1 MQNLKLE
8 KDFEFSKVVSL
19 LNRSQKTKLVF
30 SAGLQSCLGFLDLL
44 GIALIGLLGAI
55 TAEVVVLD
63 QATGKVL
70 TFLKV
75 LKIENWASQS
85 QVSVIALLA
94 GFVLIFK
101 TIMSVILTK
110 NNLRFLSNLSA
121 TISGLMIRQ
130 LLAREITKIREKEV
144 QTYVFAITEGVNA
157 IMIGVLSTLWILAS
171 DISLL
176 LILGISLFLFN
187 SLTAIT
193 SIIFFGAIGCV
204 LYMSTRSKLRKLGLA
219 SRELTIESN
228 QTIVEAISAYRE
240 LLIKNQR
247 SSYASSFLELR
258 QRYTRTQ
265 AEIAFMPHLSKYVFE
280 SSLIIGGLLISGMQ
294 FALYDSQ
301 KAIATMTVFIASS
314 SRIVPAL
321 LRIQYSLIQL
331 NTNKGI
337 CNSALQLISEFGL
350 SGEMNSDF
358 NERVDF
364 EHNGFNSR
372 ITVENVTFKY
382 SNSSTPTLSGIN
394 LEIPKG
400 KFIAIVGPSGA
411 GKSTLIELILGIHL
425 PDSGEIQISGKNP
438 RDVYEKWPGAVSYL
452 PQEVYLINSTI
463 RKNVTFPFIDL
474 PEVEARIKNSLE
486 MASFGEEYGNLSNQE
501 EIGEGGS
508 KLSGGQRQR
517 LGMARAL
524 YSNPSLLVLDEAT
537 SSLDADSEFKI
548 SQTLKKLHGKVTI
561 LVIAHRLSTVRD
573 ADEIIYLESGKV
585 VASGT
590 FDELRLQVP
599 EFDRQANLMGII
611 DN

>member
-1 MQNLKLE
+1 MDKLKLE
-8 KDFEFSKVVSL
+8 KDFELSKVVLL
-19 LNRSQKTKLVF
+19 LNRKQKSKLVL
-30 SAGLQSCLGFLDLL
+30 SAILQSCLGFLDLL

-55 TAEVVVLD
+55 TAEVVILD
-63 QATGKVL
+63 EATGKVL
-70 TFLKV
+70 TLLRM

-85 QVSVIALLA
+85 QVLLIAVLA

-110 NNLRFLSNLSA
+110 KNLRFLSNLSA
-121 TISGLMIRQ
+121 TVSGLMLHQ
-130 LLAREITKIREKEV
+130 LMAKEITKIREKEV

-176 LILGISLFLFN
+176 LILGISLIVFN
-187 SLTAIT
+187 PLTAVT
-193 SIIFFGAIGCV
+193 STIFFGAIGFL
-204 LYMSTRSKLRKLGLA
+204 LYLSTRSKMQKLGSE

-228 QTIVEAISAYRE
+228 QTIVEAINAYRE
-240 LLIKNQR
+240 LLVKNQR

-280 SSLIIGGLLISGMQ
+280 SSLIMGGLLISGMQ

-350 SGEMNSDF
+350 ADNMHPDSIDRF
-358 NERVDF
+358 DL
-364 EHNGFNSR
+364 EHTGFKPR
-372 ITVENVTFKY
+372 IIIEGVSFKY
-382 SNSSTPTLSGIN
+382 TNSSSLTLDGIN
-394 LEIPKG
+394 LEIPEG

-425 PDSGEIQISGKNP
+425 PDSGEVLISGKSP
-438 RDVYEKWPGAVSYL
+438 RDVYEIWPGAVSYL
-452 PQEVYLINSTI
+452 PQEVFLINSTI
-463 RKNVTFPFIDL
+463 RKNVTFPFRGQSED
-474 PEVEARIKNSLE
+474 EVRIKNSLE
-486 MASFGEEYGNLSNQE
+486 MANFGDEYRKLGEQE
-501 EIGEGGS
+501 KIGEGGS

-548 SQTLKKLHGKVTI
+548 SQTLKRLHGKVTI
-561 LVIAHRLSTVRD
+561 LVIAHRLSTVRN
-573 ADEIIYLESGKV
+573 ADEIVYLESGKV
-585 VASGT
+585 VATGT

-599 EFDRQANLMGII
+599 EFDRQANLMGM
-611 DN
+611 NEN

>member
-187 SLTAIT
+187 PMTAIT

-204 LYMSTRSKLRKLGLA
+204 LYMSTRSKLHKLGLA

-382 SNSSTPTLSGIN
+382 SNSSTPTLSGIS

-438 RDVYEKWPGAVSYL
+438 RDVYEIWPGAVSYL

>member
-1 MQNLKLE
+1 VDKLKLE
-8 KDFEFSKVVSL
+8 KDFEFSKVVLL
-19 LNRSQKTKLVF
+19 LNRKQKSKLVL
-30 SAGLQSCLGFLDLL
+30 SAILQSCLGFLDLL

-55 TAEVVVLD
+55 TAEVVKLD
-63 QATGKVL
+63 EATGKVL
-70 TFLKV
+70 TFLKM

-85 QVSVIALLA
+85 QVTLIAALA

-101 TIMSVILTK
+101 TIVSVILTK
-110 NNLRFLSNLSA
+110 KNLRFLSNLSA

-130 LLAREITKIREKEV
+130 LMAKEITKIREKEV

-187 SLTAIT
+187 PLTAVT
-193 SIIFFGAIGCV
+193 STIFFGTIGFL
-204 LYMSTRSKLRKLGLA
+204 LYLSTRSKLQKLGSD
-219 SRELTIESN
+219 SRELTIQSN
-228 QTIVEAISAYRE
+228 QTIVEAINAYRE
-240 LLIKNQR
+240 LLVKNQR

-258 QRYTRTQ
+258 QRFTRTQ

-280 SSLIIGGLLISGMQ
+280 SSLIMGGLLISGMQ

-301 KAIATMTVFIASS
+301 KAITTMTVFIASS

-331 NTNKGI
+331 NTNKGV

-350 SGEMNSDF
+350 ADNMYPDPI
-358 NERVDF
+358 ERVDL
-364 EHNGFNSR
+364 EHTGFNPR
-372 ITVENVTFKY
+372 ISIENVSFTY
-382 SNSSTPTLSGIN
+382 TNSSSLTLDGIN
-394 LEIPKG
+394 LEIPEG

-425 PDSGEIQISGKNP
+425 PDSGEVLISGKSP
-438 RDVYEKWPGAVSYL
+438 RDVYEIWPGAVSYL

-474 PEVEARIKNSLE
+474 PEDEVRIKNSLE
-486 MASFGEEYGNLSNQE
+486 LANFGDEYRKLGDQE
-501 EIGEGGS
+501 KIGEDGS

-548 SQTLKKLHGKVTI
+548 SQTLKTLHGKVTI
-561 LVIAHRLSTVRD
+561 LVIAHRLSTVRN
-573 ADEIIYLESGKV
+573 ADEIVYLESGKV
-585 VASGT
+585 VATGT
-590 FDELRLQVP
+590 FEELRLQVP
-599 EFDRQANLMGII
+599 EFDRQANLMGM
-611 DN
+611 NEN